1 MGFCGTTSPFEM
13 EDWLV
18 VETAGEACAMVSGK
32 SRFFWKW
39 LGLDVVT
46 GITPMMVRM

>member
-1 MGFCGTTSPFEM
+1 MGFCGITARFEM
-13 EDWLV
+13 KDWLV
-18 VETAGEACAMVSGK
+18 VEPVGEACAMVSGK

-39 LGLDVVT
+39 LGLEAVT